1 MKTFHSVLGP
11 AVVALLVACPA
22 LASAQGEDDPNIVIE
37 GAEEVPGDAPGADG
51 AGRAGGAGGAGAGG
65 SAGAVRPAGGAA
77 VDGTLEQR
85 VAALEAELAAVR
97 EAVREEDDDDDA
109 FDLQF
114 QLRGGWFHL
123 AHNHRDDVFAPDT
136 QQRGWMAGIGM
147 VMPIDRDMGPVDLF
161 GFIHLEYRQM
171 GTGEDFRSP
180 ATGQRGT
187 ISYIN
192 LVGGPQLAFPVS
204 ETITPYVQTGVNL
217 MTRSHP
223 SEAFTHL
230 DLGGV
235 LGAGVD
241 IAVHDHASFGLE
253 YRYTWFGVA
262 DLEDEDYGQLAAYLG
277 LDF

>member
-11 AVVALLVACPA
+11 AVVALLMGCPA
-22 LASAQGEDDPNIVIE
+22 LASAQGADDPEIGIE
-37 GAEEVPGDAPGADG
+37 GAGPGGAAGAGAPGA
-51 AGRAGGAGGAGAGG
+51 AGGA
-65 SAGAVRPAGGAA
+65 AGGAA

-97 EAVREEDDDDDA
+97 EAVREDEEDDDA

-123 AHNHRDDVFAPDT
+123 AHNHHDDLFAPDT
-136 QQRGWMAGIGM
+136 QQRGWMAGFGL
-147 VMPIDRDMGPVDLF
+147 VTPIDRDMGPVDLF

-171 GTGEDFRSP
+171 GTGDDFRST
-180 ATGQRGT
+180 ATGRKGT

-192 LVGGPQLAFPVS
+192 LVGGPQLAFPVN
-204 ETITPYVQTGVNL
+204 EMITPYLQTGLNL
-217 MTRSHP
+217 MIMSHP
-223 SEAFTHL
+223 SDAFTHL
-230 DLGGV
+230 DLGAV

-262 DLEDEDYGQLAAYLG
+262 DLEDEDYGQVAAYLG